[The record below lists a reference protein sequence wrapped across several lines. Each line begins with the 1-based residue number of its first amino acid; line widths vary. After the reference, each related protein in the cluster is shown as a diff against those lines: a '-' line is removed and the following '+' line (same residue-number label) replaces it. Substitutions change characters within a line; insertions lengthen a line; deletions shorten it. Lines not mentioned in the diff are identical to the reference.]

1 MRSALSRKCL
11 FFDSYM
17 TIALQTDFK
26 LENSQESAGGG
37 RSGPYTQE
45 LGLAMRRALWWMA
58 MALCMYGAFDAR
70 AQTAAALGAVK
81 SVYVEPFANKP
92 GAEGLR
98 ADLIAELRKSHR
110 VSVAASPQAA
120 DAVIGGTGE
129 TWVRGYYS
137 LNPRVRSVG
146 SDAHPIY
153 GGYLSVELKGRG
165 GETLWSYLVT
175 PRRFGPED
183 IGRNLC
189 GQIVRKLV
197 EVLK

>member
-1 MRSALSRKCL
+1 
-11 FFDSYM
+11 
-17 TIALQTDFK
+17 
-26 LENSQESAGGG
+26 
-37 RSGPYTQE
+37 
-45 LGLAMRRALWWMA
+45 
-58 MALCMYGAFDAR
+58 
-70 AQTAAALGAVK
+70 
-81 SVYVEPFANKP
+81 VEPFANKP

>member
-1 MRSALSRKCL
+1 
-11 FFDSYM
+11 
-17 TIALQTDFK
+17 
-26 LENSQESAGGG
+26 
-37 RSGPYTQE
+37 
-45 LGLAMRRALWWMA
+45 
-58 MALCMYGAFDAR
+58 
-70 AQTAAALGAVK
+70 
-81 SVYVEPFANKP
+81 
-92 GAEGLR
+92 
-98 ADLIAELRKSHR
+98 
-110 VSVAASPQAA
+110 VAASPQAA

-129 TWVRGYYS
+129 TWIRGYYS

>member
-1 MRSALSRKCL
+1 
-11 FFDSYM
+11 
-17 TIALQTDFK
+17 
-26 LENSQESAGGG
+26 
-37 RSGPYTQE
+37 
-45 LGLAMRRALWWMA
+45 MRRALWWMA

>member
-1 MRSALSRKCL
+1 MKSVLSRKCL
-11 FFDSYM
+11 FFDTVM
-17 TIALQTDFK
+17 TIALQKHSK
-26 LENSQESAGGG
+26 LENPRKSAGGG
-37 RSGPYTQE
+37 RSGPYTQK
-45 LGLAMRRALWWMA
+45 LGLMPRALWWATMFVC
-58 MALCMYGAFDAR
+58 LGGGLR
-70 AQTAAALGAVK
+70 ASAQSAATLGAVK
-81 SVYVEPFANKP
+81 RIYVEPLGGKP
-92 GAEGLR
+92 GAEELR

-110 VSVAASPQAA
+110 VTVLASLQEA

-129 TWVRGYYS
+129 TWIRGYYS
-137 LNPRVRSVG
+137 LNPRARSVG

-153 GGYLSVELKGRG
+153 GGYLSVELKGAG

-175 PRRFGPED
+175 PRRFAPED